1 MRGAL
6 LTQDFISQGILL
18 TDAWRALDDGRFE
31 AFHDALRTVYVR
43 VEGDTRL
50 NEAQTEAELIIPTL
64 EALGWSCLPQQQA
77 NSRGRAD
84 VPDTLLFA
92 QRHAHDLA
100 LTETQP
106 GGRFRHGKAIVE
118 SKRWLRP
125 LDRSGQDRG
134 EIETPSS
141 QMLRYLTRA
150 EAISERAVMWGL
162 LTNGRHWRLYWQGA
176 RSRSE
181 EFVEFDIASLI
192 GVRGLDADLLAAP
205 IGDAQHALK
214 AFYLLFSAQAFL
226 PQAGDAQHRSFHQL
240 ALEESRHWES
250 RVSNALGRRV
260 FDEVFPALVV
270 ALVVADPEARVEE
283 RAYREQIKRAA
294 LTLLY
299 RLLFVLYAE
308 DRDLLP
314 ARDRRYD
321 DYSLRRIRQDVADRS
336 DHHDVF
342 AAGMHRYW
350 QHLCDLFH
358 AIAMGEPTIGLPA
371 YNGGLFD
378 DAREPILA
386 RIALGDAVVAPLL
399 DALSRELGNDQRRH
413 WINYRD
419 LSVQQLG
426 SIYERLLEQAVVSD
440 GAGGVRVEPASFARR
455 VTGSYYTHDDL
466 VKLLIVESLGP
477 LVAEQHARFDTRFH
491 ELLAMGGGVDAR
503 RQSLE
508 VDDPAVALLSLKI
521 CDPAM
526 GSGHFLVSL
535 VDYLADQALE
545 ASASAAAIMA
555 RDAPD
560 WHYESPLLGR
570 IRGIRTR
577 ILTNARAGGWTVA
590 ENQLDDRH
598 IVRRMILK
606 RVIHGV
612 DKNPMAVELA
622 KLSLWLHTFTVGAPL
637 SFLDHHLR
645 CGDALFGER
654 LSEVVADLRARGGLL
669 AQNDLTTIGM
679 AVHALNDIG
688 ELTDVDIAEVHQS
701 QRLLEEAQRGLQP
714 LRRLLDFWHALRWLA
729 PLDAPK
735 KLRGPRHA
743 AVADLLSGRFGGNL
757 LMLVNDRAHA
767 TDIADH
773 DKAEAINA
781 LLQDCRALSREEAFM
796 HWELA
801 FPTAWRG
808 LETGDPQG
816 GFDLVIG
823 NPPWDRMKL
832 QEVEWFAERRPEVAH
847 QARAADRKR
856 MIARLEQD
864 GDPLWQDY
872 REAAER
878 TDTMARVARA
888 SRQYPLLS
896 SGDINLYS
904 LFVERAACIVRR
916 QGVVGLL
923 TPSGIAGDLGAAKF
937 FRGIST
943 SGRLGLLFDFENKKT
958 FFPDVHASFK
968 FCALVFGGVLRR
980 FANAR
985 CAFYLHRIE
994 QLNDVDRIIPLDA
1007 ADFAAVNPN
1016 TGTAPIFRSRRD
1028 AEITTR
1034 IYRSH
1039 PVLVNRSAEFDD
1051 PPGPARALWPVK
1063 YSTIFHMTNDS
1074 GLFKCREELEQEGW
1088 YPIGSSVWRRGEE
1101 KALPLYVG
1109 RMINQFDHRASSVVT
1124 NEDNLHNAA
1133 LSQPATADQKADP
1146 LWAPAPQYWIPDS
1159 SIESG
1164 RAGHYALAFR
1174 DIARA
1179 TDARTVISS
1188 LIPYS
1193 SAGNTLPLI
1202 LLHDA
1207 LGDAR
1212 AISLAC
1218 LVANFNAIALDYIA
1232 RQKVQSTHVN
1242 WYIVEQLPL
1251 IDPRRFEEELGPGT
1265 VADLI
1270 RREVLHLT
1278 YNAHDMSAFARD
1290 LGYDGPPFA
1299 WDVEDRRHRLAR
1311 LDALFFRLYGLD
1323 REDAGYILDT
1333 FPIVREQDQA
1343 AFGRYRTKD
1352 LVLAYMNALT
1362 VGDINT
1368 RIHD

>member
-6 LTQDFISQGILL
+6 LTQDFLGQGILL
-18 TDAWRALDDGRFE
+18 TDAWLALDDGRFE
-31 AFHDALRTVYVR
+31 AFHDALRRVYVR
-43 VEGDTRL
+43 VEGGTRL

-64 EALGWSCLPQQQA
+64 EALGWSCLPQEQA
-77 NSRGRAD
+77 NARGRAD

-92 QRHAHDLA
+92 QRQSHDLA

-106 GGRFRHGKAIVE
+106 GRRFLHGKAIVE

-125 LDRSGQDRG
+125 LDRSGQDRS

-181 EFVEFDIASLI
+181 EFVEFDLASLI

-205 IGDAQHALK
+205 TGDAEHALK

-226 PQAGDAQHRSFHQL
+226 PQTGDAQHRSFHQL

-270 ALVVADPEARVEE
+270 ATVVADPEARVED
-283 RAYREQIKRAA
+283 RAYREQVKRAA

-336 DHHDVF
+336 DRQDVF

-350 QHLCDLFH
+350 RHLSDLFH
-358 AIAMGEPTIGLPA
+358 AIAQGEPTIGLPA

-378 DAREPILA
+378 DARQDRFA

-399 DALSRELGNDQRRH
+399 DALSREDGEDERRH

-477 LVAEQHARFDTRFH
+477 LVTERHARFDVRFH

-503 RQSLE
+503 RQALE

-545 ASASAAAIMA
+545 ASAAAAAITA

-577 ILTNARAGGWTVA
+577 ILANARAGGWTVA

-645 CGDALFGER
+645 RGDALFGER
-654 LSEVVADLRARGGLL
+654 LGEVVADLRARGGLL
-669 AQNDLTTIGM
+669 AQNDLTNIGM
-679 AVHALNDIG
+679 AVHSLNDIG

-701 QRLLEEAQRGLQP
+701 QRLLEDAQRGLQP

-781 LLQDCRALSREEAFM
+781 LLEECRALSREEGFM

-872 REAAER
+872 RDAAER
-878 TDTMARVARA
+878 AETMAKVARA
-888 SRQYPLLS
+888 SGQYPLLA

-904 LFVERAACIVRR
+904 LFVERASRIVRR

-943 SGRLGLLFDFENKKT
+943 ASRLGALLDFENRSD
-958 FFPDVHASFK
+958 FFPDVDSRFK
-968 FCALVFGGVLRR
+968 FCALVFGGPERR
-980 FANAR
+980 FENAR
-985 CAFYLHRIE
+985 CAFYLHRID
-994 QLNDVDRIIPLDA
+994 QLKDADRIIPLDA

-1016 TGTAPIFRSRRD
+1016 TGTAPIFRRRRD

-1034 IYRSH
+1034 IYRAH
-1039 PVLVNRSAEFDD
+1039 PVLVNRSAEFDE
-1051 PPGPARALWPVK
+1051 PPGPAQALWPVR
-1063 YSTIFHMTNDS
+1063 YCTMFHMTNDS
-1074 GLFKCREELEQEGW
+1074 GLFRTPAWLEENGGYRAAVNRWKCAGEDYVQLYEGKMVQA
-1088 YPIGSSVWRRGEE
+1088 Y
-1101 KALPLYVG
+1101 
-1109 RMINQFDHRASSVVT
+1109 DHRAASVTV
-1124 NEDNLHNAA
+1124 NPENLHRPAQP
-1133 LSQPATADQKADP
+1133 LPATDEHHHDP
-1146 LWAPAPQYWIPDS
+1146 NWLPDPQYWVS
-1159 SIESG
+1159 
-1164 RAGHYALAFR
+1164 LADVREYLNGDWVLGFK
-1174 DIARA
+1174 DIASP
-1179 TDARTVISS
+1179 TNMRTMIACAMPLAAFGNKVPLWLPIADWGRYCEFAP
-1188 LIPYS
+1188 LMLANMN
-1193 SAGNTLPLI
+1193 SAAF
-1202 LLHDA
+1202 DFV
-1207 LGDAR
+1207 
-1212 AISLAC
+1212 C
-1218 LVANFNAIALDYIA
+1218 
-1232 RQKVQSTHVN
+1232 RQKVQGQTLN
-1242 WYIVEQLPL
+1242 LFIVEQLPL
-1251 IDPRRFEEELGPGT
+1251 IDPPRFEEKLGGGT

-1278 YNAHDMSAFARD
+1278 YTAHDMTAFARD
-1290 LGYDGPPFA
+1290 LGHDGPPFA
-1299 WDVEDRRHRLAR
+1299 WDAEDRRHRLAR

-1323 REDAGYILDT
+1323 RDDAGYILDT
-1333 FPIVREQDQA
+1333 FPIVREQDEA

-1352 LVLAYMNALT
+1352 LVLAYMNALGA
-1362 VGDINT
+1362 GDIDT
-1368 RIHD
+1368 VVHA